1 MFRTVVI
8 EKEKELRVSN
18 GILHVTDENEDV
30 PIPLKDI
37 YCIVLDNLMSVCSV
51 ASLVELTAEGAH
63 LVLCDRRH
71 MPTAVLYPEVIHYRP
86 YHVVKMQL
94 ETSIGLRNALWD
106 SIVKSKLINQA
117 EVLSFC
123 TGNNDVSER
132 IRELADEVEEG
143 DGGNRE
149 GIGAKMFFRNM
160 YGSEFVRMKDD
171 GINSALNY
179 GYAILRSCIVKTL
192 YTFGYY
198 PPIGIHHIGVGN
210 PFNLGDDLI
219 EPFRPLVDAWVSIH
233 NDDLLTELT
242 GEQRLSLISLV
253 NMNIEYEG
261 KNMKLRNVINLYI
274 KSFTTALQEK
284 DLSKFTPP
292 VFNKKLYDSLCHVI

>member
-1 MFRTVVI
+1 
-8 EKEKELRVSN
+8 
-18 GILHVTDENEDV
+18 
-30 PIPLKDI
+30 
-37 YCIVLDNLMSVCSV
+37 
-51 ASLVELTAEGAH
+51 
-63 LVLCDRRH
+63 
-71 MPTAVLYPEVIHYRP
+71 
-86 YHVVKMQL
+86 MQL

-132 IRELADEVEEG
+132 IRELAEEVEEG

-149 GIGAKMFFRNM
+149 GIGAKMFFRNT
-160 YGSEFVRMKDD
+160 EFVRMKDD

-261 KNMKLRNVINLYI
+261 KNMKFRNVINLYI

-292 VFNKKLYDSLCHVI
+292 VFNKKLYDSLCHAI